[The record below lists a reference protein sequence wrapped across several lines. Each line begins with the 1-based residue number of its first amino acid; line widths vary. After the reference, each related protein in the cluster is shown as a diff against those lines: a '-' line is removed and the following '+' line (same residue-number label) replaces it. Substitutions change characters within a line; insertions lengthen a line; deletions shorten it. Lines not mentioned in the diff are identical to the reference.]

1 LKIDQSFV
9 KKAGT
14 DANAA
19 AVVRTIIAMSH
30 GLNIKV
36 VAEGVETDEQ
46 MRFLLRRKCDE
57 AQGNFISKPVP
68 QAEFCEVVRRY
79 ANNPSS
85 PESEPVSGLVR

>member
-1 LKIDQSFV
+1 V

-36 VAEGVETDEQ
+36 VAEGVETEEQ
-46 MRFLLRRKCDE
+46 LRFLLRRKCDE
-57 AQGNFISKPVP
+57 AQGYLIARPLAP
-68 QAEFCEVVRRY
+68 EEFCEVVRTCGNKVPLR
-79 ANNPSS
+79 AI
-85 PESEPVSGLVR
+85 EPIREWVR

>member
-1 LKIDQSFV
+1 V
-9 KKAGT
+9 KKSVT

-46 MRFLLRRKCDE
+46 LRFLLRRKCDE
-57 AQGNFISKPVP
+57 AQGYFIAPPVSAKNFCS
-68 QAEFCEVVRRY
+68 VVRTIG
-79 ANNPSS
+79 
-85 PESEPVSGLVR
+85 SGISFLQSA